1 MDLTK
6 ENVKKLRGL
15 IVFTAV
21 IVVCLWKY
29 EASQGGEPVFK
40 GHCAPYRL
48 PQRLCVL

>member
-21 IVVCLWKY
+21 IIVCLWKY
-29 EASQGGEPVFK
+29 EASLKILSFEIGRAHV
-40 GHCAPYRL
+40 
-48 PQRLCVL
+48 

>member
-21 IVVCLWKY
+21 IIVCLWKY
-29 EASQGGEPVFK
+29 EASLKILSFVWGVICPFILG
-40 GHCAPYRL
+40 AP
-48 PQRLCVL
+48 